1 MRHPRRLALAMPLV
15 LAVAACAGMESDP
28 VSPATRFAASLE
40 ASDPAVDAAIAM
52 MDGFERRALREERA
66 VAFALGRTPHTQTS
80 GPTPGGAPGAAEAA
94 GEVMAPAFTALGD
107 YAHVLGRVAA
117 GHAAEPR
124 ATVGGEVLSQ
134 GVAQAL
140 PRVSATIPPAVRE
153 AGIAG
158 VAALP
163 SQAERASGRGEGAAQ
178 ALAREAAPHV
188 SAVTALL
195 VAVIGPQQGTAT
207 RGAVR
212 ARREAM
218 ETAHARL
225 LEAARRD
232 SGLGA
237 AGRYALYHQVAALRD
252 QDPLPGTFTAIV
264 TLLRA
269 IEAAHAAIVA
279 GEPSAEAKVAGL
291 EAALA
296 RLMTLSGQDQAQ
308 PAAE

>member
-1 MRHPRRLALAMPLV
+1 MPLV
-15 LAVAACAGMESDP
+15 LAVAGCAGTERDAA
-28 VSPATRFAASLE
+28 SPAARFAASLE
-40 ASDPAVDAAIAM
+40 ASDPAVDAAITV
-52 MDGFERRALREERA
+52 MDGFERRAQREERA
-66 VAFALGRTPHTQTS
+66 VAFALGRMP
-80 GPTPGGAPGAAEAA
+80 PAPAPGGAPGAAEAA
-94 GEVMAPAFTALGD
+94 GEVIAPAFTALGD
-107 YAHVLGRVAA
+107 YAHVLGQVAS

-124 ATVGGEVLSQ
+124 PTVGGEVLSQ

-158 VAALP
+158 IAALP
-163 SQAERASGRGEGAAQ
+163 AIAERAGGRGAGAAQ

-218 ETAHARL
+218 EAAHARL
-225 LEAARRD
+225 LEASRRD
-232 SGLGA
+232 PGLGA
-237 AGRYALYHQVAALRD
+237 SGRYALYHQVAALRD
-252 QDPLPGTFTAIV
+252 QDPLPGSFTAIV
-264 TLLRA
+264 TLLGA
-269 IEAAHAAIVA
+269 IEEAHAAIVA
-279 GEPSAEAKVAGL
+279 GDPAAETKVAGL

-296 RLMTLSGQDQAQ
+296 RLMTLTGQDHAE
-308 PAAE
+308 PATE